1 MFLDYGNILVP
12 RLTPLYEEVILSRL
26 RYILLL
32 LILALPGCGGSHFV
46 ATPTPAPTPVPPVP
60 PPAPVSGD
68 PWFGTAGNVL
78 LSETTDT
85 DGIPDFIWIGF
96 NSTAEWQKFLT
107 NQKNPG
113 GFRIGGVNVPT
124 TKNSVNFYFDPNTTT
139 SDTGG
144 ILEEQTLIDF
154 LKQHPDAKSGLGIWL
169 IFGKVEQIR

>member
-1 MFLDYGNILVP
+1 V
-12 RLTPLYEEVILSRL
+12 TLSRL

-32 LILALPGCGGSHFV
+32 LILALPGCGGSHF
-46 ATPTPAPTPVPPVP
+46 AATPAPTPVPPA
-60 PPAPVSGD
+60 PPAAPVAGD

-78 LSETTDT
+78 ISETNDT

-96 NSTAEWQKFLT
+96 NSPTEWQKFLT
-107 NQKNPG
+107 NQKTPPL
-113 GFRIGGVNVPT
+113 RIGGVNVPT

-139 SDTGG
+139 SDNGG
-144 ILEEQTLIDF
+144 ILEEQTLLDF